1 MKAFIIYLPAREH
14 SVQHSAYMLETLK
27 SYGLDAYLHEGV
39 PGDVAVKLAAKSKKT
54 LYPYSIKNR
63 IIDDADLKR
72 LIRPKLYEDFK
83 KRYHYNIV
91 ERQPIGEDHMGKLS
105 RPGVVGCF
113 YSHYALWEKCVELNE
128 PIMIFEDDVKFYRGW
143 NPIEFSGVLILSLG
157 KSSFLTEPNK
167 TYLENPT
174 GIPRP
179 LPWKNFSMPGA
190 SGYALTP
197 DAALGLIKFYK
208 PYWYPA
214 DNAINQF
221 ITPMYI
227 HNYIMG
233 RNTLPEEGN
242 ISMTKSKDWSH
253 AMETDIV
260 DDDYKELVITA
271 STDPDSEIDQ

>member
-27 SYGLDAYLHEGV
+27 SYGLDAYLHEGI

-63 IIDDADLKR
+63 PINDSDLKK
-72 LIRPKLYEDFK
+72 LIRPELYEEFK
-83 KRYHYNIV
+83 KRYQYTII
-91 ERQPIGEDHMGKLS
+91 ERQLIGENHVGKLS

-113 YSHYALWEKCVELNE
+113 YSHYSLWEKCVQLGE

-143 NPIEFSGVLILSLG
+143 HPVAFDGVLILSLG
-157 KSSFLTEPNK
+157 KSSFLSEPNK

-174 GIPRP
+174 GVPRAV
-179 LPWKNFSMPGA
+179 PWRNFSMPGA

-197 DAALGLIKFYK
+197 DAALGLIKFYR

-214 DNAINQF
+214 DNAINQY
-221 ITPMYI
+221 ISPMYI

-242 ISMTKSKDWSH
+242 VSMTKSKDWNQI
-253 AMETDIV
+253 METV
-260 DDDYKELVITA
+260 SNENDYKELVVTA
-271 STDPDSEIDQ
+271 STNPSSEVDQ

>member
-1 MKAFIIYLPAREH
+1 MKAYIIYLPDREH
-14 SVQHSAYMLETLK
+14 SVTHSAYMLETLK

-39 PGDVAVKLAAKSKKT
+39 PGDHAVKLAAKSKKT

-63 IIDDADLKR
+63 VIDDADLKR
-72 LIRPKLYEDFK
+72 LIRPKMYQEFK
-83 KRYHYNIV
+83 QRYQYTII
-91 ERQPIGEDHMGKLS
+91 ERQVIGDDHIGKLS

-113 YSHYALWEKCVELNE
+113 YSHYSLWEKCVQLNE

-143 NPIEFSGVLILSLG
+143 NPIAFTGVLILSLG
-157 KSSFLTEPNK
+157 KSSFLSEPNK

-174 GIPRP
+174 GIPCAV
-179 LPWKNFSMPGA
+179 PWKNFSMPGA

-253 AMETDIV
+253 VMETDIV

-271 STDPDSEIDQ
+271 STNPDSEIDQ

>member
-1 MKAFIIYLPAREH
+1 MKAYIIYLPDREH

-27 SYGLDAYLHEGV
+27 SYGLDAYLHEGT
-39 PGDVAVKLAAKSKKT
+39 PGDHAVKLAARSKKT

-63 IIDDADLKR
+63 TINDSDLKR
-72 LIRPKLYEDFK
+72 LIRPELYEEFK
-83 KRYHYNIV
+83 QRYHYTII
-91 ERQPIGEDHMGKLS
+91 ERQLIGENHIGKLS

-113 YSHYALWEKCVELNE
+113 YSHYALWKKCVDLNE
-128 PIMIFEDDVKFYRGW
+128 PIMIFEDDVKFYREW
-143 NPIEFSGVLILSLG
+143 NPVSFEGILILSLG
-157 KSSFLTEPNK
+157 KSSFLSDPYK

-174 GIPRP
+174 GIPCAV
-179 LPWKNFSMPGA
+179 PWRNFSMPGA

-214 DNAINQF
+214 DNAINQYVAK
-221 ITPMYI
+221 INI

-242 ISMTKSKDWSH
+242 ISMTKSKDWNQI
-253 AMETDIV
+253 METATNEN
-260 DDDYKELVITA
+260 DYKELVITA
-271 STDPDSEIDQ
+271 STDSNTGIDQ

>member
-1 MKAFIIYLPAREH
+1 
-14 SVQHSAYMLETLK
+14 MLETLK
-27 SYGLDAYLHEGV
+27 SYGLDAYLHKGV
-39 PGDVAVKLAAKSKKT
+39 PGDHAVKLAARSKKT

-63 IIDDADLKR
+63 TINDADLKR
-72 LIRPKLYEDFK
+72 LIRPELYEEFK
-83 KRYHYNIV
+83 KRYHYTII
-91 ERQPIGEDHMGKLS
+91 ERQLIGENHIGKLS

-113 YSHYALWEKCVELNE
+113 YSHYSLWEKCVQLGE

-143 NPIEFSGVLILSLG
+143 NPISFTGVLILSLG

-174 GIPRP
+174 GVPRAV
-179 LPWKNFSMPGA
+179 PWRNFSMPGA

-197 DAALGLIKFYK
+197 DAALGLIKFYR

-214 DNAINQF
+214 DNAINQY

-242 ISMTKSKDWSH
+242 ISMTKSKDWNQ
-253 AMETDIV
+253 AMGTEIV
-260 DDDYKELVITA
+260 DNDYKELVITA
-271 STDPDSEIDQ
+271 STDPGTEIDQ

>member
-14 SVQHSAYMLETLK
+14 SVQHSAYMLKTLK
-27 SYGLDAYLHEGV
+27 SYGLDAYLHEGI

-63 IIDDADLKR
+63 TIDDADLKR
-72 LIRPKLYEDFK
+72 LIRPELYEEFK
-83 KRYHYNIV
+83 RRYHYNIV
-91 ERQPIGEDHMGKLS
+91 ERQVIGENHVGKLS

-113 YSHYALWEKCVELNE
+113 YSHYSLWEKCVQLNE

-143 NPIEFSGVLILSLG
+143 NPVAFDGVLILSLG
-157 KSSFLTEPNK
+157 KSSFLSEPNK
-167 TYLENPT
+167 TYLENPA
-174 GIPRP
+174 GVPRAV
-179 LPWKNFSMPGA
+179 PWKNFSMPGA

-197 DAALGLIKFYK
+197 DAALGLIKFYR

-214 DNAINQF
+214 DNAINQY
-221 ITPMYI
+221 IAPMYI

-242 ISMTKSKDWSH
+242 VSMTKSKDWNQI
-253 AMETDIV
+253 METATNEN
-260 DDDYKELVITA
+260 DYKELVITA
-271 STDPDSEIDQ
+271 STDPNSGVDQ

>member
-54 LYPYSIKNR
+54 LYPYSIKNYP
-63 IIDDADLKR
+63 ITDAGLKR
-72 LIRPKLYEDFK
+72 LIRPELYEEFK
-83 KRYHYNIV
+83 RRYHYNIV
-91 ERQPIGEDHMGKLS
+91 ERQVIGENHVGKLS

-113 YSHYALWEKCVELNE
+113 YSHYSLWEKCVQLNE

-143 NPIEFSGVLILSLG
+143 NPVVFTGVLILSLG

-174 GIPRP
+174 GVPRAM
-179 LPWKNFSMPGA
+179 PWKNFSMPGA

-197 DAALGLIKFYK
+197 DAALGLIKFYR

-214 DNAINQF
+214 DNAINQY

-242 ISMTKSKDWSH
+242 VSMTKSKDWNRS
-253 AMETDIV
+253 MNIKPV
-260 DDDYKELVITA
+260 DNDYKELVVTA
-271 STDPDSEIDQ
+271 STDPNAEVDQ